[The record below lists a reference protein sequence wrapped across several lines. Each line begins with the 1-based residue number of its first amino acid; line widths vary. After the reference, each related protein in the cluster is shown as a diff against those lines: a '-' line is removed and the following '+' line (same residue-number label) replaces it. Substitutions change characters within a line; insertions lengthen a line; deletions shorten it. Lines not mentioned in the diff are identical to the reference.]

1 MKTRYKILIV
11 IAGYATFFF
20 TKMEIAKLCWNEL
33 YDHSVDNSC
42 MALNQFVTEITPH
55 VTVNGDGEGIG
66 SWSGTAEGME
76 QASRVFAIEDNITF
90 FLFFIIVPFLI
101 ILVIH
106 YRDKS
111 LKHIA

>member
-11 IAGYATFFF
+11 IGAYATFFF
-20 TKMEIAKLCWNEL
+20 TKIEIAKLCWNEL

-42 MALNQFVTEITPH
+42 MVLNQFVTEITPH
-55 VTVNGDGEGIG
+55 VISNGDGIA

-76 QASRVFAIEDNITF
+76 QSSQIFAIHDNISF
-90 FLFFIIVPFLI
+90 LLFFIVVPFLI

-106 YRDKS
+106 YRDKCTK
-111 LKHIA
+111 LTI